1 MVHSGRQILGDVR
14 ATQASTRAIV
24 RLTEPLLL
32 QSAASLASTGNA
44 DIDLFQVF
52 VSRSVEM

>member
-14 ATQASTRAIV
+14 ATQASTQATV

-32 QSAASLASTGNA
+32 RSAASLASTGNA
-44 DIDLFQVF
+44 DIDLFQF
-52 VSRSVEM
+52 SISHRVEM

>member
-14 ATQASTRAIV
+14 ATQASTQATV

-32 QSAASLASTGNA
+32 RSAASLASTGAA